1 MAIACRDTPLR
12 RAASAWLIQSSNWN
26 GSGFLWVAFVNLF
39 TGTLRVLHASSGY
52 FAHPMNKLLDGPQP
66 SLFAP
71 SQEHPAKLLSS
82 VESFYET
89 PSGAAYLGDSR
100 EVLKALPDNS
110 VNLLF
115 TSPPYALHFKKEYG
129 NVSKADY
136 VEWFLP
142 FAREI
147 HRVLAD
153 DGSFVLNIGG
163 SWNPGSPTRSL
174 YHYKLMIALV
184 EDLGF
189 HLAQECYWYN
199 PAKMPVPAEW
209 VTVRRVRIKDSVEH
223 VWWLSKTPFP
233 KADNRKVLKPYSAD
247 MIRLAQRGV
256 KATVRPSGHNIT
268 SSFDKI
274 TPGGSIPSNVLEDR
288 VATEMFIA
296 GNNSA
301 NDTYTIRCKE
311 AGIKI
316 HPARFPAALPE
327 FFLKLLTDEGDL
339 VVDPFAGSNTAGAV
353 AERLGRR
360 WVGIELLEEYLEASK
375 FRFGG

>member
-1 MAIACRDTPLR
+1 MIRKALLR
-12 RAASAWLIQSSNWN
+12 P
-26 GSGFLWVAFVNLF
+26 
-39 TGTLRVLHASSGY
+39 
-52 FAHPMNKLLDGPQP
+52 PMNKLLDPPQP

-71 SQEHPAKLLSS
+71 AQEHPRGLMRG
-82 VESFYET
+82 VEPFYET
-89 PSGAAYLGDSR
+89 SAGAAYLGDSR
-100 EVLKALPDNS
+100 ELLKALPDGS
-110 VNLLF
+110 VNLAF
-115 TSPPYALHFKKEYG
+115 TSPPYALHFKKAYG

-136 VEWFLP
+136 VEWFLT

-147 HRVLAD
+147 HRVLTD

-163 SWNPGSPTRSL
+163 SWNPGEPTRSL
-174 YHYKLMIALV
+174 YHFKLMIALV
-184 EDLGF
+184 EELGF
-189 HLAQECYWYN
+189 YLAQECYWYN

-223 VWWLSKTPFP
+223 VWWLSKSPFP
-233 KADNRKVLKPYSAD
+233 KADNRKVLRPYSAD
-247 MIRLAQRGV
+247 MYRLAKKGV

-274 TPGGSIPSNVLEDR
+274 AAGGSIPSNVLDDQI
-288 VATEMFIA
+288 ANEMLIA

-301 NDTYTIRCKE
+301 NDTYTMRCKE

-327 FFLKLLTDEGDL
+327 FFVKLLTDEGDL
-339 VVDPFAGSNTAGAV
+339 VIDPFAGSNTAGEV

-360 WVGIELLEEYLEASK
+360 WVGMELLEEYLEASK
-375 FRFGG
+375 FRFGA